1 MIEHCGPATTC
12 TRGSALADVIP
23 FVERGEHNTD
33 SSNKAMRSVHC
44 LSNALG
50 RHRLILIATL
60 LLGRTAAAGA
70 QRAVISP
77 RDTAPISVV
86 RAYVSAFNA
95 KDLDAMTRV
104 VASDVVWMS
113 VTGDSL
119 TDVGRGIDAF
129 RQMIAGYF
137 RAVRSARS
145 ELRQIDATGPWVTTH
160 ERTRWDASSSDVG
173 GQTSLVVYEVRD
185 RLIRHAW
192 FYPSLP
198 VPGSP

>member
-1 MIEHCGPATTC
+1 
-12 TRGSALADVIP
+12 
-23 FVERGEHNTD
+23 
-33 SSNKAMRSVHC
+33 MRSVRC
-44 LSNALG
+44 LLDSLG
-50 RHRLILIATL
+50 RDRLILLGIL

-77 RDTAPISVV
+77 RDTTPISVV
-86 RAYVSAFNA
+86 REYVAAFNA
-95 KDLDAMTRV
+95 KDLDAMMRV
-104 VASDVVWMS
+104 VASEVVWMS
-113 VTGDSL
+113 VAGDSL

-129 RQMIAGYF
+129 RRMIAGYF
-137 RAVRSARS
+137 LAVPSARS
-145 ELRQIDATGPWVTTH
+145 ELSKIDATGPWVTTH
-160 ERTRWDASSSDVG
+160 ERTRWDASSSGVG

>member
-1 MIEHCGPATTC
+1 MAKSEAYARIKAYGGAMSYVRCLLDG
-12 TRGSALADVIP
+12 L
-23 FVERGEHNTD
+23 ERG
-33 SSNKAMRSVHC
+33 
-44 LSNALG
+44 
-50 RHRLILIATL
+50 RLILLVIFL
-60 LLGRTAAAGA
+60 FGHTAAAGA
-70 QRAVISP
+70 QGAVDRP
-77 RDTAPISVV
+77 RDITPISVV
-86 RAYVSAFNA
+86 RKYVAAFNA
-95 KDLDAMTRV
+95 KDLDAMMSV

-113 VTGDSL
+113 VAGDSL

-137 RAVRSARS
+137 RAVPSARS
-145 ELRQIDATGPWVTTH
+145 ELRKIDATGPWVTTH
-160 ERTRWDASSSDVG
+160 ERTRWAAPPSGVG